1 LNALTNHLSVV
12 FKGEAAFVILLFA
25 PLFVIMLLDRR
36 TTVVVEGKGE
46 RTQMAPCFIWG
57 R

>member
-1 LNALTNHLSVV
+1 VV

-46 RTQMAPCFIWG
+46 RT
-57 R
+57 